1 MAAVEKESSV
11 LGKAG
16 EGSLFSS
23 SLGAEDFLLFQ
34 TKVSIAVYDL
44 LFCSESH
51 QKVRKD

>member
-1 MAAVEKESSV
+1 MVAVEKGSSV
-11 LGKAG
+11 LGKA

-23 SLGAEDFLLFQ
+23 SLGAEDFLLFHVE
-34 TKVSIAVYDL
+34 VSTAVHDL

>member
-1 MAAVEKESSV
+1 MAAVEKGSSM

-23 SLGAEDFLLFQ
+23 SLGAEDFFLFH
-34 TKVSIAVYDL
+34 TKASIAVCAL